1 MGYLNDKM
9 MDRQTTLYSLI
20 GTDVLS
26 AGLEMEFNEKFKEI
40 DINSK
45 ILPLNIRE
53 DDIGFFLNGFKD
65 SQMKAAYFTKEYWT
79 VLPELLVDMSDE
91 VKACGIADIVSVKNA
106 HNIAEVVY
114 GKAVTSLI
122 KKMLDLENS
131 TISFSNHL
139 PTSLSI
145 LYNLE
150 REKTGQMSLLHKES
164 DIMIGEDIV
173 IKGRKIE
180 YEQILKEIADIKT
193 KEWANV

>member
-1 MGYLNDKM
+1 
-9 MDRQTTLYSLI
+9 
-20 GTDVLS
+20 
-26 AGLEMEFNEKFKEI
+26 
-40 DINSK
+40 
-45 ILPLNIRE
+45 
-53 DDIGFFLNGFKD
+53 
-65 SQMKAAYFTKEYWT
+65 MKAAYFTKEYWT